1 MLVLSRKKNEKIVI
15 GDDVIVTVLEI
26 RGDQIQLGISAPR
39 EVSIHRM
46 EVYES
51 IKRITEEAARS
62 ATDSIEELRK
72 LRRRNSDPSSG
83 SPSEDED

>member
-1 MLVLSRKKNEKIVI
+1 VVLVLSRKKNEKIVI
-15 GDDVIVTVLEI
+15 GDDVIVTILEI

-51 IKRITEEAARS
+51 IKRVTEEAAQS
-62 ATDSIEELRK
+62 STDSIEELRRMRK
-72 LRRRNSDPSSG
+72 RNEG
-83 SPSEDED
+83 AEEEE

>member
-15 GDDVIVTVLEI
+15 GDDVVVTVLEI

-39 EVSIHRM
+39 EIPIHRM

-51 IKRITEEAARS
+51 IKKVTEEAARS
-62 ATDSIEELRK
+62 TTDSIEELRK
-72 LRRRNSDPSSG
+72 MRKKGDDP
-83 SPSEDED
+83 EE

>member
-51 IKRITEEAARS
+51 IKRVTEEASRS
-62 ATDSIEELRK
+62 TTDSVDELRK
-72 LRRRNSDPSSG
+72 LRRKDSDSS
-83 SPSEDED
+83 SDTPSEDED